1 MKKIIFTGKGGV
13 GKTTILSN
21 LVRMLANEGHKIL
34 AIDCDPSM
42 NLAMSLGIPLSEI
55 TSLAED
61 KTLVQQQLE
70 KELRD
75 REHDEDD
82 DEEHEH
88 GEVSVGSLSDYFMK
102 TQDGVSLVVMG
113 TIPYGGAGCLC
124 APISLVK
131 MLIYYLSSGSGDYDY
146 IIVDSQAGVEI
157 FGRGLASEF
166 DLSLVVTEPT
176 PKSLEVAKHGTKLAR
191 DLGVKK
197 QVAIVNKVEDQEDL
211 ELASQELKGCVEK
224 IFSIRYDN
232 SVKNADKK
240 GVLLLDSYPDAPVLK
255 DISLIKQ
262 CITGVC

>member
-21 LVRMLANEGHKIL
+21 LVRILTHEGHNIL

-42 NLAMSLGIPLSEI
+42 NLAMSLGIPLSDI

-61 KTLVQQQLE
+61 KTRVQQQLE

-88 GEVSVGSLSDYFMK
+88 GEVPVGSLSDYFMK

-131 MLIYYLSSGSGDYDY
+131 MLVHYLSSGPGDYDY

-166 DLSLVVTEPT
+166 DLTLVVTEPT
-176 PKSLEVAKHGTKLAR
+176 PKSVEVAKHGSKLAK

-197 QVAIVNKVEDQEDL
+197 QVAIVNKVEVEEDL
-211 ELASQELKGCVEK
+211 EFASQELKEYVDQV
-224 IFSIRYDN
+224 ISIRYDN

-240 GVLLLDSYPDAPVLK
+240 GVLLLDLYPDSPVLQ
-255 DISLIKQ
+255 DINLVKQ
-262 CITGVC
+262 SITE